1 MHALRPARRIQATTT
16 DSTMASPRS
25 LSNQSCGI
33 VRRKPERL
41 QHKQGPCQSY
51 LNGQTP
57 IFGVT
62 LCAHCPIAQYAHI
75 AHCAMHAN
83 LALNL
88 RSLLT
93 QTKGQQFGLEGAALN
108 PEQDGGLAQVILGH
122 FEGPHHQVP
131 LHLTKAVL
139 ES

>member
-16 DSTMASPRS
+16 DPTMASPRS

-33 VRRKPERL
+33 VSRKPEHL
-41 QHKQGPCQSY
+41 GHKQGPCQTC
-51 LNGQTP
+51 LHGHMPT
-57 IFGVT
+57 FRGHLRT
-62 LCAHCPIAQYAHI
+62 HCSIAQSAQI
-75 AHCAMHAN
+75 AHCAISAK

-88 RSLLT
+88 RRLLT
-93 QTKGQQFGLEGAALN
+93 QLEGQQLGLEGAALN